1 MEGYSTHTN
10 GLGSIDDRRYPQNA
24 TFMTHLSPASCQFT
38 LGSAVLRKNTKKT
51 QPVLFEDMPNTGGTL
66 LHKRPLID
74 AGMLETDRRAEYD
87 RRAAY
92 DNRVELTRRA
102 EYDRRLEY
110 DRRNKIAM
118 CPIRNDEE
126 WTAQLNRLI
135 QMGDI
140 IETLTTMFMQPSQP
154 KAEAEAVNTTKTVTQ
169 HSHAQLTR
177 KVLRILRTS
186 RLDPQEVEGD
196 LGFSHA
202 TEAELKD
209 RKILKICRKKEEEE
223 TKKSAEERAAD
234 AVEAEVTGRG
244 FERAHETEL
253 RERKILKI
261 RRKTEEE
268 EKIESA
274 AKSAA
279 AQAAAKEAET
289 KEDMRAKKERRRDWA
304 DGRARKWKSYYH
316 NLEKETEEKAT
327 RRLGNEIERREE
339 QSKAFVTWKVPV
351 KLSGLQRAI
360 EYNGKLGLVLKWL
373 EGKGKFQVQLENG
386 FLVAAAPENV
396 IREPTRG
403 AEGREAIGKQDC
415 TERRSRYRK
424 GG

>member
-1 MEGYSTHTN
+1 MSGHERKGGLLWWGPPAGTN
-10 GLGSIDDRRYPQNA
+10 GPGRLDGRGLPQNA

-51 QPVLFEDMPNTGGTL
+51 QPVYFEDIPNTGGTL

-118 CPIRNDEE
+118 CPIRDDEE

-135 QMGDI
+135 QMGKI

-202 TEAELKD
+202 PEAELKD

-223 TKKSAEERAAD
+223 TKKSAEERAAA
-234 AVEAEVTGRG
+234 AVEAEVAGRG

-279 AQAAAKEAET
+279 AKVAAQEAET
-289 KEDMRAKKERRRDWA
+289 EEDMRAKKKRRR
-304 DGRARKWKSYYH
+304 
-316 NLEKETEEKAT
+316 EV
-327 RRLGNEIERREE
+327 LG
-339 QSKAFVTWKVPV
+339 
-351 KLSGLQRAI
+351 
-360 EYNGKLGLVLKWL
+360 
-373 EGKGKFQVQLENG
+373 
-386 FLVAAAPENV
+386 
-396 IREPTRG
+396 
-403 AEGREAIGKQDC
+403 
-415 TERRSRYRK
+415 
-424 GG
+424 